1 MSQAYLLISPRDDHG
16 IVSLTPMAR
25 PFDAAILEMFARVRE
40 VRIET
45 TSLDGA
51 RTHRTI
57 IWIVTAGDE
66 VFIRSVRGIAGRWYR
81 EARQRPEVTIHA
93 DNQAIP
99 VVAVLANDAES
110 VRKVSDAFEA
120 KYGRRSPG
128 STASML
134 RPHTLETTIRL
145 EPAEAGSGQARA

>member
-1 MSQAYLLISPRDDHG
+1 MLAD
-16 IVSLTPMAR
+16 
-25 PFDAAILEMFARVRE
+25 VRE

-51 RTHRTI
+51 STHRTI

-66 VFIRSVRGIAGRWYR
+66 VFVRSERGTAGRWYR
-81 EARQRPEVTIHA
+81 EARQRPEVILHA
-93 DNQAIP
+93 EGQAIP
-99 VVAVLANDAES
+99 AVALLANDADTI
-110 VRKVSDAFEA
+110 RKVSDAFEA

-134 RPHTLETTIRL
+134 RPHTLETTMRL
-145 EPAEAGSGQARA
+145 EPAEAGSDPGSARKEAAG